1 MAKMLLFVC
10 VAVGLAVV
18 AGCQPP
24 LKEYVSKEY
33 KFRVKFPGSPEVKD
47 QTAAGIQFKMFSTES
62 RSGANVVGVADMP
75 IPANE
80 SAAMIQQRLDG
91 ARDGAIKNIGGT
103 QTSSTSIV
111 MAGKY
116 PGREFSASITQ
127 PTKGQVRARIW
138 LVGTR
143 LYQIM
148 VVGTD
153 SYATSK
159 DSTAFLDSFQ
169 LTE

>member
-1 MAKMLLFVC
+1 MLLFVC